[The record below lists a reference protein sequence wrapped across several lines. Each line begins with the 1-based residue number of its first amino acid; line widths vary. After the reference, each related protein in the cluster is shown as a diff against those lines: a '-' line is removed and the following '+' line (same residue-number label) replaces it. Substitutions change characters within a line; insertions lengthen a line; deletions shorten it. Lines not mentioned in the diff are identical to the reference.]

1 MQYFRGY
8 WNSLP
13 EISKRFIPIED
24 GVKGIKKG
32 GFAFHADPDDIY
44 PSLEYALDKQM
55 ICQLTEVHLLQPSE
69 LGLWSN
75 LYSHFHEI
83 SKRA

>member
-1 MQYFRGY
+1 MER
-8 WNSLP
+8 
-13 EISKRFIPIED
+13 IKR
-24 GVKGIKKG
+24 G

-44 PSLEYALDKQM
+44 PSIEKAFDKQM

-75 LYSHFHEI
+75 LKSHFHEI
-83 SKRA
+83 SKIA